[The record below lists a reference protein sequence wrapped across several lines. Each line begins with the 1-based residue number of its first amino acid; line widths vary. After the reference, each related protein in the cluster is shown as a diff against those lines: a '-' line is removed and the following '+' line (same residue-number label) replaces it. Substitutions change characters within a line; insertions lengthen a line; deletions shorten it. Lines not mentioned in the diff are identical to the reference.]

1 MGSVRTRRQQAE
13 AAQTGHEGPLANGA
27 AKMNGIAHAVEKR
40 AAKEENIFLFVPN
53 LIGIEYSRVLGIR
66 TDEQQGTFESF

>member
-13 AAQTGHEGPLANGA
+13 AAQPEHEGPLANGTS
-27 AKMNGIAHAVEKR
+27 KMNGVAHAVEKR

-53 LIGIEYSRVLGIR
+53 LIGIENSLVFSGCA
-66 TDEQQGTFESF
+66 D